1 MENPYPGSKVLIQ
14 GWMARW
20 YDNLLDIFT
29 LGFYTPFLK
38 RVIRDIGITEDD
50 RILDFGA
57 GTGKNA
63 CLMRK
68 YLGTRGYFLGLD
80 VSDDMIQVFKKRCR
94 VFKNVEIKKQGID
107 KPFHLGE
114 LFTKVFISFVLHGFP
129 QDVRMVILKNA
140 FNHLEPGG
148 SLFIFD
154 YGEFRLSETSFIF
167 KKMFKMIECIYAF
180 DFIERNLE
188 EMLKKTGFREVHQK
202 YYLGG
207 KLRLV
212 NAIK

>member
-129 QDVRMVILKNA
+129 QDVRMEKQVSERFTRNIILVV
-140 FNHLEPGG
+140 
-148 SLFIFD
+148 S
-154 YGEFRLSETSFIF
+154 
-167 KKMFKMIECIYAF
+167 
-180 DFIERNLE
+180 
-188 EMLKKTGFREVHQK
+188 
-202 YYLGG
+202 
-207 KLRLV
+207 
-212 NAIK
+212 